1 MIKESTLK
9 WARSHDWGRDAYLD
23 EDHSIRGLADVRVD
37 LNGTVTECEAVFAS
51 RGALREWAG
60 Y

>member
-1 MIKESTLK
+1 MIKESTLR
-9 WARSHDWGRDAYLD
+9 WARSHDWGRNAYLD

-37 LNGTVTECEAVFAS
+37 VEGTVTECEAMFDS
-51 RGALREWAG
+51 RRDLRAWAG